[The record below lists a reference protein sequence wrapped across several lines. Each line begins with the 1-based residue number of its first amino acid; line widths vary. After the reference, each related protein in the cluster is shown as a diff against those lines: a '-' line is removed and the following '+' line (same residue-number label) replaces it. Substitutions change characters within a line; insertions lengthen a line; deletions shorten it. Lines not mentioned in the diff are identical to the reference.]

1 MFHTKL
7 WRKQN
12 QILSSITVFAN
23 RADYE
28 IMWENIVE
36 ADMLQMST
44 WRMRIASLQT
54 HTQNMLHLLL
64 FHYND
69 GCTNVPHCYAICNC
83 MSVVNILGSVIAYGV

>member
-23 RADYE
+23 RAVYE

-36 ADMLQMST
+36 AGMLQMST

-54 HTQNMLHLLL
+54 HTQNMLHVIL
-64 FHYND
+64 FPYND
-69 GCTNVPHCYAICNC
+69 GCKNVRPSYVIRNC
-83 MSVVNILGSVIAYGV
+83 KSLVNILGPVIAYV

>member
-7 WRKQN
+7 WGKPN

-23 RADYE
+23 RAVYE

-44 WRMRIASLQT
+44 WRMRITSLQT
-54 HTQNMLHLLL
+54 HSEYVTLIA
-64 FHYND
+64 
-69 GCTNVPHCYAICNC
+69 VP
-83 MSVVNILGSVIAYGV
+83 L